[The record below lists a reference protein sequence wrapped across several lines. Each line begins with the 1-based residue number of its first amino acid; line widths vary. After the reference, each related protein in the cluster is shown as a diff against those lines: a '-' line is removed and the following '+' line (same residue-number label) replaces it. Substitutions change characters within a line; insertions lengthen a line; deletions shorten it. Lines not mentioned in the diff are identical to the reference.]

1 MGDGRAPGIF
11 SARGTFP
18 RGTRIFFRKKLQFTF
33 SEIQGMRLKE
43 VGPLVTK
50 AKKMDAIVSA
60 SLVKIAVQEQA
71 A

>member
-1 MGDGRAPGIF
+1 
-11 SARGTFP
+11 
-18 RGTRIFFRKKLQFTF
+18 
-33 SEIQGMRLKE
+33 MRLKE